1 MKSQFLFPA
10 FPCHAHITNQLYR
23 KVLTSSVNENGTK
36 RVRNGPKNY
45 LKIKVSNMENFDTV
59 GKSIKNMTKNAE
71 KSMPENVPAKA
82 MRHLSWCR
90 SQRDQ
95 SQKFRS
101 RQI

>member
-10 FPCHAHITNQLYR
+10 FPCHARITNQLYR

-90 SQRDQ
+90 SQRE
-95 SQKFRS
+95 
-101 RQI
+101 